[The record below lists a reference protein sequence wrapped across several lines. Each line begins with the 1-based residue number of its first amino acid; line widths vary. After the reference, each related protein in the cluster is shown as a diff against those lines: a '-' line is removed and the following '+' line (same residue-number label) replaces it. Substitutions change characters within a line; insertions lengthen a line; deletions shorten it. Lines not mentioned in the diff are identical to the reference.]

1 MAKDLSGGHW
11 EKTPFTRETALST
24 DHNGY
29 QVFTVDHW
37 EIRLCSHG
45 RLIFLKAK
53 GLSGVKVEKLGGGVK
68 KTLSSHGRVLFLLI
82 LRPQRFRGVHT
93 WLQGTD
99 QQFVL
104 SI

>member
-53 GLSGVKVEKLGGGVK
+53 GLSGVKVEKLGGGSK
-68 KTLSSHGRVLFLLI
+68 KHSL
-82 LRPQRFRGVHT
+82 HT
-93 WLQGTD
+93 GGYS
-99 QQFVL
+99 FC
-104 SI
+104 